1 MYRSQ
6 QRLQKRSY
14 SLSSFSR
21 LIVRVCWSGPS
32 ASSAHRIRRF
42 LSDLSFAT
50 TEDSID
56 LVASGGGIEVAAGSV
71 DLAAV
76 TLSKPEGQRS
86 NFSNAATRRRS
97 CIRSADLNAIPPS
110 MQTDGARKRVR
121 NCESSAFSFCS
132 RAILLFFS
140 SICALR
146 RTDDRG
152 VGAAAGALTVPVLV
166 A

>member
-42 LSDLSFAT
+42 LSGLSFAT

-76 TLSKPEGQRS
+76 TLSKPEG
-86 NFSNAATRRRS
+86 
-97 CIRSADLNAIPPS
+97 
-110 MQTDGARKRVR
+110 
-121 NCESSAFSFCS
+121 
-132 RAILLFFS
+132 
-140 SICALR
+140 
-146 RTDDRG
+146 
-152 VGAAAGALTVPVLV
+152 
-166 A
+166 